1 MDAMTQPDI
10 SVPATPRPEAFWIE
24 TLSRHHDVLSRQR
37 CFATEV
43 RIGRSYDNDIVLEDP
58 HVAPRHLR
66 IRRDDGGLLV
76 AEDLGS
82 RSGLFIDQAPESV
95 RVARIDGHTQLR
107 IGSTL
112 LRVRTADYDVGPER
126 PLLGDRGSW
135 PLALALIAIVT
146 AITTVDEWW
155 GDIGELQ
162 LSRYVIRALLLLAV
176 GGIWTTGWA
185 LTSRL
190 FSGAM
195 HYGRH
200 LAIAF
205 GAILALSVY
214 GSLGHTGAY
223 AFSIGG
229 ILHYTYVGSW
239 LLFGV
244 TCLLHLLVISRRH
257 PLIKS
262 IGVTLIVGLAIAAET
277 LSQGDMKKF
286 NGPVSVVRQLEPPV
300 LRLKSPSSEDR
311 FFSANET
318 LKAGLDHAR
327 SEEQPPS
334 GGLDSFDGDSDE

>member
-1 MDAMTQPDI
+1 MDAVMQPEI
-10 SVPATPRPEAFWIE
+10 SAPVAPQPEAFWIE

-37 CFATEV
+37 CHATEV
-43 RIGRSYDNDIVLEDP
+43 RIGRSYDNDIVLDDP
-58 HVAPRHLR
+58 HVAARHLR

-82 RSGLFIDQAPESV
+82 RGGLYIDQAPEAV

-135 PLALALIAIVT
+135 PLALGLIATVT
-146 AITTVDEWW
+146 GITTVDEWF
-155 GDIGELQ
+155 GDIAEVQ
-162 LSRYVIRALLLLAV
+162 LSRYVIRALLLLAI

-185 LTSRL
+185 LTSRI

-205 GAILALSVY
+205 GAILALSAY
-214 GSLGHTGAY
+214 STLGHVGAY

-229 ILHYTYVGSW
+229 ILHYTYIGSW

-257 PLIKS
+257 PAIKS
-262 IGVTLIVGLAIAAET
+262 IGVALVIGLAIAAES
-277 LSQGDMKKF
+277 LSQGEMKRY
-286 NGPVSVVRQLEPPV
+286 NGLTSVVHQLEPPL

-311 FFSANET
+311 FFAAGDS
-318 LKAGLDHAR
+318 LKPGLDRAR
-327 SEEQPPS
+327 SEEQPPA
-334 GGLDSFDGDSDE
+334 GGLDSFDSDNEE